1 MEKGRIPFI
10 VDDGMQDMST
20 ALHVHG
26 PFDGVIHLASLFLS
40 SHQSGDIQPLLT
52 SNVVFPVRLLDA
64 AVKVGIRWFLNTGTT
79 WQHYENKAYSPVN
92 LYAASKQAFES
103 MARYYVEAHGLQF
116 ATLALCDT
124 YGPGDTRSK
133 LLRIWCQI
141 ARMGTSLDMSEGS
154 QKMDLVYAA
163 DVAMAFRLLVEH
175 QEDWTFSSELMPTF
189 SITSGEV
196 MSLRELAAL
205 FESVTGKT
213 LPIRWGTRP
222 MRPREVM
229 IPWSAGC
236 CVPEWAPTVSLSEG
250 IQLTWRA
257 CRV

>member
-1 MEKGRIPFI
+1 MRILLTGSTGFIGRWVVSCLRDAGHEVCAIVRSSTDTSVMEKGRIPFI

-141 ARMGTSLDMSEGS
+141 ARMGTSLDR
-154 QKMDLVYAA
+154 K
-163 DVAMAFRLLVEH
+163 
-175 QEDWTFSSELMPTF
+175 
-189 SITSGEV
+189 
-196 MSLRELAAL
+196 
-205 FESVTGKT
+205 SV
-213 LPIRWGTRP
+213 
-222 MRPREVM
+222 V
-229 IPWSAGC
+229 
-236 CVPEWAPTVSLSEG
+236 
-250 IQLTWRA
+250 
-257 CRV
+257 